1 MSSLCLSKLCR
12 LREVLIRAL
21 IEPSD
26 RHGSVCESIRSFDRS
41 SRSVGGSAMRTQRNS
56 CVVLLQRCISLLA
69 GLSFALGFN
78 TVLDFGLKDDC
89 SLVS

>member
-12 LREVLIRAL
+12 LRDVLIRAL

-41 SRSVGGSAMRTQRNS
+41 SRSVAGSAMRMQRAPG
-56 CVVLLQRCISLLA
+56 VVILECCEPLLA
-69 GLSFALGFN
+69 SLSFRSRYDTVPDLG
-78 TVLDFGLKDDC
+78 GEDDC
-89 SLVS
+89 VLVS

>member
-1 MSSLCLSKLCR
+1 
-12 LREVLIRAL
+12 LRDVLIRAL

-56 CVVLLQRCISLLA
+56 DVVLLERRRSLLA
-69 GLSFALGFN
+69 RFSFPLRIN
-78 TVLDFGLKDDC
+78 TDLDSRIEG
-89 SLVS
+89 